1 MQRKSMLD
9 LVVALALCWLTQAA
23 AMAAVEVGGVNFADK
38 AKVGESELA
47 LNGAGM
53 RAKFFLKVYAM
64 GLYVPEKK
72 SSAADLIYG
81 KGARRMH
88 IVTLRDLSAED
99 FAKAL
104 VDGIHKNF
112 DDKDFVALKART
124 EALQQTILSLKAA
137 PKGAQIYLDW
147 LPASGTRLS
156 FNGEKRGDD
165 LPGEDFYQALLR
177 IWLGDYPAAQDLKE
191 ALLGKTQ

>member
-1 MQRKSMLD
+1 MRAGM
-9 LVVALALCWLTQAA
+9 LALFAALLAALLAASPAA
-23 AMAAVEVGGVNFADK
+23 AAIDVGGVNFGDK
-38 AKVGESELA
+38 ARVGDSELS

-53 RAKFFLKVYAM
+53 RAKYFLKVYAM
-64 GLYVPEKK
+64 AIYVPERKN
-72 SSAADLIYG
+72 AAAEVIYG
-81 KGARRMH
+81 KGAKRIQ
-88 IVTLRDLSAED
+88 IVTLRELSAED

-124 EALQQTILSLKAA
+124 EALQQTILSLKSA
-137 PKGAQIYLDW
+137 PKGALIQLDW
-147 LPASGTRLS
+147 LPAGGTRLS
-156 FNGEKRGDD
+156 FNGEKRGED

-191 ALLGKTQ
+191 ALLGKSQ